1 MQTAVFS
8 DWYIVAEYVGP
19 ENYEHDQGTSTQT
32 EGIVFDLVLILV
44 GSAISW
50 LAFELYNTRL
60 IQAQLIFFLLSLSLS
75 ILAFYALLRA
85 LNSPA
90 HSRLAGSLWGALPW
104 NSLQVWQLAFVG
116 FFFIPLEI
124 ILSGL
129 LVSFRTGLPVWQAM
143 GTSLVVRVA
152 VLLAYFAVRAPVMEF
167 FLGRS

>member
-1 MQTAVFS
+1 MNMIRERQLRLKELS
-8 DWYIVAEYVGP
+8 LI
-19 ENYEHDQGTSTQT
+19 
-32 EGIVFDLVLILV
+32 LVLILV